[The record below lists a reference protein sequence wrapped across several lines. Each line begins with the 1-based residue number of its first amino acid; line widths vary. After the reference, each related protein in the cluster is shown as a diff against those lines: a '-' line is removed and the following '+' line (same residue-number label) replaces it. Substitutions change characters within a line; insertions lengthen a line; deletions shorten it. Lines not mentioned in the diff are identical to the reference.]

1 MDINLMITSFPKLLD
16 ATVVTVKLLSLSLF
30 FGLFI
35 GLLFA
40 ILRLSKNK
48 IINKFAYGYSYVF
61 RGTPLLVQIFIIYF
75 GLGNIE
81 YFRSTFLWVVFK
93 EPYWC
98 AIIAFALNTGAYT
111 SEILRSAFQ
120 TIKPGFIEAGKSLGI
135 SNKIIFYKIQ
145 IPIAIRQSLPAYGNE
160 IILMMKG
167 TSLAST
173 VTLMDFDLMIN
184 SLPKLLGATVV
195 TLKLL
200 SASLFFGLFI
210 GLLFAV
216 LRLNKNK
223 IINKFAYTYSYVFRG
238 TPLLVQIFIIYF
250 GLGQIEYFRSTFLWV
265 VFKEPY
271 WCAIIAF
278 ALNTGAYTSEILRSA
293 FQTIKPGLIEAGKS
307 LGISNKIIF
316 YKIQI
321 PIAIR
326 QSLPAYGN
334 EIILMMKG
342 TSLASTVTLMDLT
355 GVAKYII
362 STTFKPI
369 EVFIVAGGI
378 YLFMTFII
386 HNVIK
391 FLEKKYSFN

>member
-1 MDINLMITSFPKLLD
+1 MDFELMANSFPKLLN
-16 ATVVTVKLLSLSLF
+16 ASLITLKLLSVSLIV
-30 FGLFI
+30 GLFI

-40 ILRLSKNK
+40 ILRLNKN
-48 IINKFAYGYSYVF
+48 IFVNKFAYCYSYLF
-61 RGTPLLVQIFIIYF
+61 RGTPLLVQIFIIYY

-81 YFRSTFLWVVFK
+81 YLRTTFLWVILK

-120 TIKPGFIEAGKSLGI
+120 TIKPGIIEAGKSLGI
-135 SNKIIFYKIQ
+135 SNKI
-145 IPIAIRQSLPAYGNE
+145 
-160 IILMMKG
+160 
-167 TSLAST
+167 
-173 VTLMDFDLMIN
+173 V
-184 SLPKLLGATVV
+184 
-195 TLKLL
+195 
-200 SASLFFGLFI
+200 
-210 GLLFAV
+210 
-216 LRLNKNK
+216 
-223 IINKFAYTYSYVFRG
+223 
-238 TPLLVQIFIIYF
+238 
-250 GLGQIEYFRSTFLWV
+250 
-265 VFKEPY
+265 
-271 WCAIIAF
+271 
-278 ALNTGAYTSEILRSA
+278 
-293 FQTIKPGLIEAGKS
+293 
-307 LGISNKIIF
+307 F

-386 HNVIK
+386 HNLIK
-391 FLEKKYSFN
+391 YLEKKYSF

>member
-1 MDINLMITSFPKLLD
+1 MDFDLMVTSFPKLLG
-16 ATVVTVKLLSLSLF
+16 ATVITLKLLSASLF
-30 FGLFI
+30 FGLFL
-35 GLLFA
+35 GLFFA
-40 ILRLSKNK
+40 ILRLNKN
-48 IINKFAYGYSYVF
+48 IFINKFAYGYSYVF

-75 GLGNIE
+75 GLGQIE
-81 YFRSTFLWVVFK
+81 YLRSTVLWVVLK

-98 AIIAFALNTGAYT
+98 AIIAFTLNTGAYT

-120 TIKPGFIEAGKSLGI
+120 TIKPGI
-135 SNKIIFYKIQ
+135 
-145 IPIAIRQSLPAYGNE
+145 
-160 IILMMKG
+160 
-167 TSLAST
+167 
-173 VTLMDFDLMIN
+173 
-184 SLPKLLGATVV
+184 
-195 TLKLL
+195 
-200 SASLFFGLFI
+200 
-210 GLLFAV
+210 
-216 LRLNKNK
+216 
-223 IINKFAYTYSYVFRG
+223 
-238 TPLLVQIFIIYF
+238 
-250 GLGQIEYFRSTFLWV
+250 
-265 VFKEPY
+265 
-271 WCAIIAF
+271 
-278 ALNTGAYTSEILRSA
+278 
-293 FQTIKPGLIEAGKS
+293 IEAGKS

-391 FLEKKYSFN
+391 YLEKKYSFQQ

>member
-1 MDINLMITSFPKLLD
+1 MDLELMANSFPKLLN
-16 ATVVTVKLLSLSLF
+16 AAVITLKLLSASLII
-30 FGLFI
+30 GLFV
-35 GLLFA
+35 GLFFA
-40 ILRLSKNK
+40 ILRLNKN
-48 IINKFAYGYSYVF
+48 IFINRFAYGYSYIF

-75 GLGNIE
+75 GLGQIE
-81 YFRSTFLWVVFK
+81 YLRSTVLWVILK

-120 TIKPGFIEAGKSLGI
+120 TIKPGI
-135 SNKIIFYKIQ
+135 
-145 IPIAIRQSLPAYGNE
+145 
-160 IILMMKG
+160 
-167 TSLAST
+167 
-173 VTLMDFDLMIN
+173 
-184 SLPKLLGATVV
+184 
-195 TLKLL
+195 
-200 SASLFFGLFI
+200 
-210 GLLFAV
+210 
-216 LRLNKNK
+216 
-223 IINKFAYTYSYVFRG
+223 
-238 TPLLVQIFIIYF
+238 
-250 GLGQIEYFRSTFLWV
+250 
-265 VFKEPY
+265 
-271 WCAIIAF
+271 
-278 ALNTGAYTSEILRSA
+278 
-293 FQTIKPGLIEAGKS
+293 IEAGKS

>member
-1 MDINLMITSFPKLLD
+1 MDFELMVNSLPKLLN
-16 ATVVTVKLLSLSLF
+16 AAIVTLKLLSVSLIV
-30 FGLFI
+30 GLLI

-40 ILRLSKNK
+40 ILRLNKN
-48 IINKFAYGYSYVF
+48 IFVNRFAYGYSYLF

-75 GLGNIE
+75 GLGQIE
-81 YFRSTFLWVVFK
+81 SLRSSFLWVILK

-120 TIKPGFIEAGKSLGI
+120 TIKPGVVEAGKSLGI
-135 SNKIIFYKIQ
+135 PS
-145 IPIAIRQSLPAYGNE
+145 
-160 IILMMKG
+160 
-167 TSLAST
+167 
-173 VTLMDFDLMIN
+173 
-184 SLPKLLGATVV
+184 
-195 TLKLL
+195 
-200 SASLFFGLFI
+200 
-210 GLLFAV
+210 
-216 LRLNKNK
+216 
-223 IINKFAYTYSYVFRG
+223 
-238 TPLLVQIFIIYF
+238 
-250 GLGQIEYFRSTFLWV
+250 
-265 VFKEPY
+265 
-271 WCAIIAF
+271 
-278 ALNTGAYTSEILRSA
+278 
-293 FQTIKPGLIEAGKS
+293 
-307 LGISNKIIF
+307 KIIF

-369 EVFIVAGGI
+369 EVFVVAGGI
-378 YLFMTFII
+378 YLFMTFVI

-391 FLEKKYSFN
+391 YLEKKYSFSQ

>member
-1 MDINLMITSFPKLLD
+1 MDFDLMITSFPKLLG
-16 ATVVTVKLLSLSLF
+16 ATVITLKLLSASLF
-30 FGLFI
+30 FGLFL
-35 GLLFA
+35 GLFFA
-40 ILRLSKNK
+40 ILRLNKN
-48 IINKFAYGYSYVF
+48 IFINKFAYGYSYVF

-75 GLGNIE
+75 GLGQIE
-81 YFRSTFLWVVFK
+81 YLRSTVLWVVLK

-98 AIIAFALNTGAYT
+98 AIIAFTLNTGAYT

-120 TIKPGFIEAGKSLGI
+120 TIKPGI
-135 SNKIIFYKIQ
+135 
-145 IPIAIRQSLPAYGNE
+145 
-160 IILMMKG
+160 
-167 TSLAST
+167 
-173 VTLMDFDLMIN
+173 
-184 SLPKLLGATVV
+184 
-195 TLKLL
+195 
-200 SASLFFGLFI
+200 
-210 GLLFAV
+210 
-216 LRLNKNK
+216 
-223 IINKFAYTYSYVFRG
+223 
-238 TPLLVQIFIIYF
+238 
-250 GLGQIEYFRSTFLWV
+250 
-265 VFKEPY
+265 
-271 WCAIIAF
+271 
-278 ALNTGAYTSEILRSA
+278 
-293 FQTIKPGLIEAGKS
+293 IEAGKS

-391 FLEKKYSFN
+391 YLEKKYSFQQ

>member
-1 MDINLMITSFPKLLD
+1 MDIELMVSSF
-16 ATVVTVKLLSLSLF
+16 
-30 FGLFI
+30 
-35 GLLFA
+35 
-40 ILRLSKNK
+40 
-48 IINKFAYGYSYVF
+48 
-61 RGTPLLVQIFIIYF
+61 
-75 GLGNIE
+75 
-81 YFRSTFLWVVFK
+81 
-93 EPYWC
+93 
-98 AIIAFALNTGAYT
+98 
-111 SEILRSAFQ
+111 
-120 TIKPGFIEAGKSLGI
+120 
-135 SNKIIFYKIQ
+135 
-145 IPIAIRQSLPAYGNE
+145 
-160 IILMMKG
+160 
-167 TSLAST
+167 
-173 VTLMDFDLMIN
+173 
-184 SLPKLLGATVV
+184 PKLLGATVI

-200 SASLFFGLFI
+200 TVSLVIGLFI
-210 GLLFAV
+210 GLIFAI
-216 LRLNKNK
+216 LRLNKN
-223 IINKFAYTYSYVFRG
+223 IFISRFAYGYSYIFRG

-250 GLGQIEYFRSTFLWV
+250 GLGQIEYLRSTVLWV
-265 VFKEPY
+265 ILKEPY

-362 STTFKPI
+362 STTFKPV

-391 FLEKKYSFN
+391 YLEKKYSFSQ

>member
-1 MDINLMITSFPKLLD
+1 MDFTIMATSFPKLLS
-16 ATVVTVKLLSLSLF
+16 ASVITLKLLSLSLF

-40 ILRLSKNK
+40 ILRLNKNP
-48 IINKFAYGYSYVF
+48 IINKFAYG
-61 RGTPLLVQIFIIYF
+61 
-75 GLGNIE
+75 
-81 YFRSTFLWVVFK
+81 
-93 EPYWC
+93 
-98 AIIAFALNTGAYT
+98 
-111 SEILRSAFQ
+111 
-120 TIKPGFIEAGKSLGI
+120 
-135 SNKIIFYKIQ
+135 
-145 IPIAIRQSLPAYGNE
+145 
-160 IILMMKG
+160 
-167 TSLAST
+167 
-173 VTLMDFDLMIN
+173 
-184 SLPKLLGATVV
+184 
-195 TLKLL
+195 
-200 SASLFFGLFI
+200 
-210 GLLFAV
+210 
-216 LRLNKNK
+216 
-223 IINKFAYTYSYVFRG
+223 YSYVFRG

-265 VFKEPY
+265 IFKEPY

-293 FQTIKPGLIEAGKS
+293 FETIKPGIIEAGKS

-321 PIAIR
+321 PVAIR

-342 TSLASTVTLMDLT
+342 TSLASTVTLMDIT

-378 YLFMTFII
+378 YLFMTFLI
-386 HNVIK
+386 HNLIK
-391 FLEKKYSFN
+391 YLEKKYSFQ

>member
-1 MDINLMITSFPKLLD
+1 MDLELMINSFPKLLS
-16 ATVVTVKLLSLSLF
+16 AAVITLKLLSVSLII
-30 FGLFI
+30 GLFI
-35 GLLFA
+35 GLFFA
-40 ILRLSKNK
+40 ILRLNKN
-48 IINKFAYGYSYVF
+48 IFISKFAYGYSYVF

-75 GLGNIE
+75 GLGQIE
-81 YFRSTFLWVVFK
+81 YLRSTVLWVILK

-120 TIKPGFIEAGKSLGI
+120 TIKPGIIEAGKSLGI
-135 SNKIIFYKIQ
+135 SNKVIFYKIQ

-173 VTLMDFDLMIN
+173 VTI
-184 SLPKLLGATVV
+184 
-195 TLKLL
+195 
-200 SASLFFGLFI
+200 
-210 GLLFAV
+210 
-216 LRLNKNK
+216 
-223 IINKFAYTYSYVFRG
+223 
-238 TPLLVQIFIIYF
+238 
-250 GLGQIEYFRSTFLWV
+250 
-265 VFKEPY
+265 
-271 WCAIIAF
+271 
-278 ALNTGAYTSEILRSA
+278 
-293 FQTIKPGLIEAGKS
+293 
-307 LGISNKIIF
+307 
-316 YKIQI
+316 
-321 PIAIR
+321 
-326 QSLPAYGN
+326 
-334 EIILMMKG
+334 
-342 TSLASTVTLMDLT
+342 MDLT

>member
-1 MDINLMITSFPKLLD
+1 MDLELMINSLPKLLS
-16 ATVVTVKLLSLSLF
+16 AAVITLKLLSVSLII
-30 FGLFI
+30 GLFI
-35 GLLFA
+35 GLFFA
-40 ILRLSKNK
+40 ILRLNKN
-48 IINKFAYGYSYVF
+48 IFINRFAYGYSYVF

-75 GLGNIE
+75 GLGQIE
-81 YFRSTFLWVVFK
+81 YLRSTVLWVILK

-120 TIKPGFIEAGKSLGI
+120 TIKPGIVEAGKSLGI
-135 SNKIIFYKIQ
+135 SNKVIFYKIQ

-173 VTLMDFDLMIN
+173 VTI
-184 SLPKLLGATVV
+184 
-195 TLKLL
+195 
-200 SASLFFGLFI
+200 
-210 GLLFAV
+210 
-216 LRLNKNK
+216 
-223 IINKFAYTYSYVFRG
+223 
-238 TPLLVQIFIIYF
+238 
-250 GLGQIEYFRSTFLWV
+250 
-265 VFKEPY
+265 
-271 WCAIIAF
+271 
-278 ALNTGAYTSEILRSA
+278 
-293 FQTIKPGLIEAGKS
+293 
-307 LGISNKIIF
+307 
-316 YKIQI
+316 
-321 PIAIR
+321 
-326 QSLPAYGN
+326 
-334 EIILMMKG
+334 
-342 TSLASTVTLMDLT
+342 MDLT

>member
-1 MDINLMITSFPKLLD
+1 MDLELMINSFPKLLN
-16 ATVVTVKLLSLSLF
+16 AAGITLKLLSASLIVGLLI
-30 FGLFI
+30 GLF
-35 GLLFA
+35 FA
-40 ILRLSKNK
+40 ILRLNKN
-48 IINKFAYGYSYVF
+48 IFINRFAYGYSYVF

-75 GLGNIE
+75 GLGQIE
-81 YFRSTFLWVVFK
+81 YLRSTFLWIILK

-111 SEILRSAFQ
+111 SEILRSAFE
-120 TIKPGFIEAGKSLGI
+120 TIKPGI
-135 SNKIIFYKIQ
+135 
-145 IPIAIRQSLPAYGNE
+145 
-160 IILMMKG
+160 
-167 TSLAST
+167 
-173 VTLMDFDLMIN
+173 
-184 SLPKLLGATVV
+184 
-195 TLKLL
+195 
-200 SASLFFGLFI
+200 
-210 GLLFAV
+210 
-216 LRLNKNK
+216 
-223 IINKFAYTYSYVFRG
+223 
-238 TPLLVQIFIIYF
+238 
-250 GLGQIEYFRSTFLWV
+250 
-265 VFKEPY
+265 
-271 WCAIIAF
+271 
-278 ALNTGAYTSEILRSA
+278 
-293 FQTIKPGLIEAGKS
+293 IEAGKS

-362 STTFKPI
+362 STTFKPV

>member
-1 MDINLMITSFPKLLD
+1 MDLELMINSFPKLLS
-16 ATVVTVKLLSLSLF
+16 AAVITLKLLSVSLVI
-30 FGLFI
+30 GLFI
-35 GLLFA
+35 GLFFA
-40 ILRLSKNK
+40 ILRLNKN
-48 IINKFAYGYSYVF
+48 IFINKFAYGYSYIF

-75 GLGNIE
+75 GLGQIE
-81 YFRSTFLWVVFK
+81 YLRSTVLWVILK

-120 TIKPGFIEAGKSLGI
+120 TIKPGIVEAGKSLGI
-135 SNKIIFYKIQ
+135 SNKVIFYKIQ

-173 VTLMDFDLMIN
+173 VTI
-184 SLPKLLGATVV
+184 
-195 TLKLL
+195 
-200 SASLFFGLFI
+200 
-210 GLLFAV
+210 
-216 LRLNKNK
+216 
-223 IINKFAYTYSYVFRG
+223 
-238 TPLLVQIFIIYF
+238 
-250 GLGQIEYFRSTFLWV
+250 
-265 VFKEPY
+265 
-271 WCAIIAF
+271 
-278 ALNTGAYTSEILRSA
+278 
-293 FQTIKPGLIEAGKS
+293 
-307 LGISNKIIF
+307 
-316 YKIQI
+316 
-321 PIAIR
+321 
-326 QSLPAYGN
+326 
-334 EIILMMKG
+334 
-342 TSLASTVTLMDLT
+342 MDLT

>member
-1 MDINLMITSFPKLLD
+1 MDVDLIVTSFPKLLS
-16 ATVVTVKLLSLSLF
+16 ASLVTLKLLSSSLF
-30 FGLFI
+30 IGLFI

-40 ILRLSKNK
+40 ILRLNKNL
-48 IINKFAYGYSYVF
+48 IISKFAYVYSYVF
-61 RGTPLLVQIFIIYF
+61 RGTPLLVQIFIIYY
-75 GLGNIE
+75 GLGQIE
-81 YFRSTFLWVVFK
+81 SLRESIFWTILK

-135 SNKIIFYKIQ
+135 K
-145 IPIAIRQSLPAYGNE
+145 
-160 IILMMKG
+160 
-167 TSLAST
+167 
-173 VTLMDFDLMIN
+173 
-184 SLPKLLGATVV
+184 
-195 TLKLL
+195 
-200 SASLFFGLFI
+200 
-210 GLLFAV
+210 
-216 LRLNKNK
+216 
-223 IINKFAYTYSYVFRG
+223 
-238 TPLLVQIFIIYF
+238 
-250 GLGQIEYFRSTFLWV
+250 
-265 VFKEPY
+265 
-271 WCAIIAF
+271 
-278 ALNTGAYTSEILRSA
+278 
-293 FQTIKPGLIEAGKS
+293 
-307 LGISNKIIF
+307 NKIIF

-369 EVFIVAGGI
+369 EVFIIAGSI

-386 HNVIK
+386 HNLIK
-391 FLEKKYSFN
+391 YLEKKYSF

>member
-1 MDINLMITSFPKLLD
+1 MINSFPKLLS
-16 ATVVTVKLLSLSLF
+16 AAVITLKLLSVSLII
-30 FGLFI
+30 GLFI
-35 GLLFA
+35 GLFFA
-40 ILRLSKNK
+40 ILRLNKN
-48 IINKFAYGYSYVF
+48 IFINKFAYGYSY
-61 RGTPLLVQIFIIYF
+61 I
-75 GLGNIE
+75 
-81 YFRSTFLWVVFK
+81 
-93 EPYWC
+93 
-98 AIIAFALNTGAYT
+98 
-111 SEILRSAFQ
+111 
-120 TIKPGFIEAGKSLGI
+120 
-135 SNKIIFYKIQ
+135 
-145 IPIAIRQSLPAYGNE
+145 
-160 IILMMKG
+160 
-167 TSLAST
+167 
-173 VTLMDFDLMIN
+173 
-184 SLPKLLGATVV
+184 
-195 TLKLL
+195 
-200 SASLFFGLFI
+200 
-210 GLLFAV
+210 
-216 LRLNKNK
+216 
-223 IINKFAYTYSYVFRG
+223 FRG

-250 GLGQIEYFRSTFLWV
+250 GLGQIEYLRSTVLWV
-265 VFKEPY
+265 ILKEPY

-362 STTFKPI
+362 STTFKPV

-391 FLEKKYSFN
+391 YLEKKYSFSQ